1 MFLQRFVLACAS
13 LATSAS
19 AYEVIQTP
27 CKVGKREF
35 HDASSCIAKATDL
48 AEDGATFEVRLRAD
62 QPEAVE
68 SLVSALAEVDGMMI
82 QKNDPLMAA
91 FHQGSKQFW
100 DELTESAAAG
110 RLVGWEVGE
119 SIGSTVCMLAGGAT
133 LGSLGFAA
141 GSTVGAAAGFAASSI
156 ALSHAPLLGIA
167 VPQLAALITAVAVA
181 QGTFG
186 TVFPLVFNNSWQT
199 SIQIETMGQSHVYS
213 TAHVKK
219 FTQGF
224 HVRESKVLQEPV
236 RCCPGRCCRNLR
248 RS

>member
-27 CKVGKREF
+27 CKVGRKEF

-48 AEDGATFEVRLRAD
+48 AEDGATFEVRVRAD

-68 SLVSALAEVDGMMI
+68 SLVRALAAVDVQLTG
-82 QKNDPLMAA
+82 PLMASLREGGT
-91 FHQGSKQFW
+91 HFW
-100 DELTESAAAG
+100 NELTENAAAG

-119 SIGSTVCMLAGGAT
+119 SIGSTVGMLAGGAT

-167 VPQLAALITAVAVA
+167 VPQLAALVTAVAVA

-224 HVRESKVLQEPV
+224 QVGETKVL
-236 RCCPGRCCRNLR
+236 
-248 RS
+248 

>member
-1 MFLQRFVLACAS
+1 MFLQQFLLACAS

-27 CKVGKREF
+27 CKVGRKEF

-48 AEDGATFEVRLRAD
+48 AEDGATFEVRVRAD

-100 DELTESAAAG
+100 DELAEGARSG
-110 RLVGWEVGE
+110 RIRGWEVGE
-119 SIGSTVCMLAGGAT
+119 SIGSTVGMLVGGAT

-156 ALSHAPLLGIA
+156 ALSHAPLLLA
-167 VPQLAALITAVAVA
+167 VPQLAALVTALAVA
-181 QGTFG
+181 QGMFG
-186 TVFPLVFNNSWQT
+186 TVSPLVFNNSWQT
-199 SIQIETMGQSHVYS
+199 SIQVETMRQSHVYS
-213 TAHVKK
+213 TAQA
-219 FTQGF
+219 F
-224 HVRESKVLQEPV
+224 
-236 RCCPGRCCRNLR
+236 RCV
-248 RS
+248 